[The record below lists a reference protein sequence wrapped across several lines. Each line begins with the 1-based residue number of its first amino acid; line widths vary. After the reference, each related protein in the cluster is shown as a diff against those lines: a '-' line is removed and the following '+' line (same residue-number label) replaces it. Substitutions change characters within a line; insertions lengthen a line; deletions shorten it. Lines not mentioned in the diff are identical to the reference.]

1 MFEKMNRQVV
11 QTFLGSALIGASLV
25 SAGFFAWQ
33 ARQDTPTKI
42 EVAGSQALDAGA
54 LLAAM
59 NSGSAPAGGGT
70 VAGETTKSSGGS
82 QSLPAP
88 SSVNVNTA
96 TLAQLETLP
105 GIGPVIAGRI
115 IEYRTANGLFRSINQ
130 LETVKGIGPK
140 TLEKLRP
147 FVSL

>member
-1 MFEKMNRQVV
+1 MFEKMNRRVV

-33 ARQDTPTKI
+33 ARNDAPANI
-42 EVAGSQALDAGA
+42 EVAGSQSLDAGA
-54 LLAAM
+54 LLAGM
-59 NSGSAPAGGGT
+59 NSSGGGS
-70 VAGETTKSSGGS
+70 VAGETTKSSNSSAGS

-88 SSVNVNTA
+88 ASVNINTA
-96 TLAQLETLP
+96 TQAQLETLP

-115 IEYRTANGLFRSINQ
+115 IEYRTTNGGFRSINQ
-130 LETVKGIGPK
+130 LENVKGIGPK